1 MYEVELGDVKVTIG
15 NTLRI
20 EYFGQ
25 EVPALVLP
33 FDRRILLNGAKVF
46 SPVDIKIMFPTF
58 KYVVWFDEYGIE
70 YEVNSGQH
78 QPVRAFVKPGFEQFR
93 RN

>member
-33 FDRRILLNGAKVF
+33 SKQFKAPTKELCIFPAFPSNYPITDTKLGF
-46 SPVDIKIMFPTF
+46 FIKSAL
-58 KYVVWFDEYGIE
+58 K
-70 YEVNSGQH
+70 
-78 QPVRAFVKPGFEQFR
+78 FV
-93 RN
+93 

>member
-1 MYEVELGDVKVTIG
+1 MYKVELGDVKVTIG

-33 FDRRILLNGAKVF
+33 FDRRVLLNGAKVF
-46 SPVDIKIMFPTF
+46 SPVDIKIMFVTRTLHFSSIP
-58 KYVVWFDEYGIE
+58 KQLSD
-70 YEVNSGQH
+70 NRH
-78 QPVRAFVKPGFEQFR
+78 
-93 RN
+93 